1 MYSQDEIKQHCGQ
14 DALDRVQRKNRGGV
28 SNEKGNTYENL
39 FAVYQIAKY
48 AQQVI
53 ENRIEIKFYAQILAF
68 VDDLIIDSSPINLL
82 SHFQLKNSPQISWET
97 DKIAED
103 FRQQYRLNQSAKRRE
118 SQLYLVVSD
127 QRTKNKREADI
138 PADIKPYS
146 QVFHFPY
153 TPNPTKLIQQQ
164 PDFNQ
169 AIRYLCAFENPEPD
183 KLEMVLKA
191 LLGAWVLTDKSE
203 ASAINILTSAQECN
217 PSYIRSFLPPQ
228 DLDPEVKDILDRIEL
243 FTYNLDKGF
252 FHWEYAGELDS
263 GTFPQSIETQ
273 QFRRFQ
279 NWIKQNQPATFDEI
293 ESLLVGSN

>member
-1 MYSQDEIKQHCGQ
+1 MYSENEIKQHCGQ
-14 DALDRVQRKNRGGV
+14 DALDHVQRKNRGGV

-39 FAVYQIAKY
+39 FAVYQIAHY

-53 ENRIEIKFYAQILAF
+53 ENQIEIKFHAQILAF
-68 VDDLIIDSSPINLL
+68 VDDLIIDSSQLNLL
-82 SHFQLKNSPQISWET
+82 SHFQLKNSTRISWET

-103 FRQQYRLNQSAKRRE
+103 FRQQYHLNQSTKQRE

-127 QRTKNKREADI
+127 QGTKTRREADI
-138 PADIKPYS
+138 PADIKPYT
-146 QVFHFPY
+146 QVFYFPY
-153 TPNPTKLIQQQ
+153 TDNPTKLIEQQ

-183 KLEMVLKA
+183 KLEAVA
-191 LLGAWVLTDKSE
+191 NVILGAWVSSDKSE
-203 ASAINILTSAQECN
+203 VRVIHILTSAQQCN

-252 FHWEYAGELDS
+252 FHWEYAEGLDS
-263 GTFPQSIETQ
+263 GTFPHSIETQ

-279 NWIKQNQPATFDEI
+279 DWIKQNQPATFDEI